1 MDNKLRHQIYLDIF
15 QPSAQRIGMSLFC
28 VTDGLASRFEKWCYR
43 LDKEILLENQ
53 ISPPAHILV
62 PILEGMVYHED
73 NTSIQEMFYN
83 LLVNSMDKTKQDLC
97 HPAFPKILSQLS
109 IDEIIIIYLVTHK
122 KTYLINT
129 ESLVGPLLFYHDS
142 SIPIEKISPIIE
154 HLEIL
159 GIFSTDYGYIMS
171 NSLHVTGAKAERF
184 LATSEFG
191 KQFFKA
197 CINEK
202 TEELI
207 LEIIKNNPK

>member
-53 ISPPAHILV
+53 ISPPAHMLV

-73 NTSIQEMFYN
+73 NTPIQEMFYN
-83 LLVNSMDKTKQDLC
+83 LLVNSMDKTKQDFC

-109 IDEIIIIYLVTHK
+109 IDEIIVLYQYNKNNIKEKMDSPTTLSFAVDTKSTIKSYLVQ
-122 KTYLINT
+122 L
-129 ESLVGPLLFYHDS
+129 GLLALFDLS
-142 SIPIEKISPIIE
+142 QVAN
-154 HLEIL
+154 
-159 GIFSTDYGYIMS
+159 GAYGYTLQCS
-171 NSLHVTGAKAERF
+171 SYGERF
-184 LATSEFG
+184 I
-191 KQFFKA
+191 KA

-202 TEELI
+202 AEELI
-207 LEIIKNNPK
+207 REIIKNNPK

>member
-53 ISPPAHILV
+53 ISPPAHMLV

-73 NTSIQEMFYN
+73 NTPIQEMFYN
-83 LLVNSMDKTKQDLC
+83 LLVNSMDKTKQDFC

-109 IDEIIIIYLVTHK
+109 VDEMIYFY
-122 KTYLINT
+122 YLGKYRLTDMRNKNKWLLNKYLYNNLSETVGGSHLI
-129 ESLVGPLLFYHDS
+129 SLGLF
-142 SIPIEKISPIIE
+142 
-154 HLEIL
+154 
-159 GIFSTDYGYIMS
+159 
-171 NSLHVTGAKAERF
+171 ERF
-184 LATSEFG
+184 QSPSLDGGQILMLSSFG

-207 LEIIKNNPK
+207 HEIIKNNPK